1 MQPIPKYIKLKSLH
15 NPTSEIKTINV
26 KDDLQRWFYAYINEF
41 KKFFYKNEV
50 ILSIF
55 SLCLIYY

>member
-41 KKFFYKNEV
+41 
-50 ILSIF
+50 
-55 SLCLIYY
+55 